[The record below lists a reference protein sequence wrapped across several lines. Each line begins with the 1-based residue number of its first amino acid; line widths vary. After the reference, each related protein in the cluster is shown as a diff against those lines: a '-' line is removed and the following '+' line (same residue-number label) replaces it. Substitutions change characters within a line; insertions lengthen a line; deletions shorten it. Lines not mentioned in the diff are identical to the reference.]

1 MSEPWPKVPI
11 REVLRRSEELI
22 ELQPDMTYRQV
33 TVRLWGGG
41 VVERGK
47 VLGSEIASD
56 RQFVVRPNQ
65 FIISRID
72 ARNGASGLVPEELNG
87 AVVTNDFPIFRVNRD
102 RLNSDYLKWLSQ
114 TEGFVSLCRSASEG
128 TTNRVRLKEDRFLAM
143 ELPLPSLPEQQRI
156 VARIEEIASRI
167 ISALRLQEEVDG
179 ELAAFVSSL
188 HVQMASGRE
197 VGVGTFLELHEEQEV
212 IVSERVYPQV
222 GIRGFGG
229 GLFAKSAVAGED
241 TTYKFFNRLFDGAL
255 VLSQV
260 KGWEGAIGV
269 SDQRMAG
276 WYVSPEYRTFRCV
289 PGQADP
295 DYLRHLVAN
304 QWFWK
309 HLKSLSRGVGARRE
323 RTRPEQFLALRMLM
337 PIVERQQQAA
347 QTLGTGRKQ
356 LPDFT
361 LTGEQP
367 DSSTWG
373 ETRRTQSSWS
383 S

>member
-1 MSEPWPKVPI
+1 MKTTWPMVPLAQFA
-11 REVLRRSEELI
+11 R
-22 ELQPDMTYRQV
+22 P
-33 TVRLWGGG
+33 
-41 VVERGK
+41 VERVVNVEPEGRYRTIGVK
-47 VLGSEIASD
+47 WWGEGAYERETVDGTRTAAKTLSFVQKDDLIINKIWVRHGSTAIAAPEVD
-56 RQFVVRPNQ
+56 GC
-65 FIISRID
+65 
-72 ARNGASGLVPEELNG
+72 AASGE
-87 AVVTNDFPIFRVNRD
+87 FPTFTLD
-102 RLNSDYLKWLSQ
+102 REQAMPQWLHWLSKTPWFWSQ
-114 TEGFVSLCRSASEG
+114 CDHLSQG
-128 TTNRVRLKEDRFLAM
+128 TSGKNRIQPERFLTIAV
-143 ELPLPSLPEQQRI
+143 PLPSLPEQQRI

-212 IVSERVYPQV
+212 IVSEHVYPQV

-229 GLFAKSAVAGED
+229 GLFAKSAVAGKD

-260 KGWEGAIGV
+260 KGWEGAIGL

-347 QTLGTGRKQ
+347 QTLDRITCIPSLRATAELQALLRSILDKA
-356 LPDFT
+356 LR
-361 LTGEQP
+361 GEL
-367 DSSTWG
+367 
-373 ETRRTQSSWS
+373 
-383 S
+383 